1 MHKDVTSSNLAP
13 IIFTRV
19 LGLCTGFLK
28 VLGGVF
34 PLTPPTMWYMFY
46 KNPTLNLKFK
56 KGPMESLQFK
66 DIRAKLNKTQ
76 KELAQLLGVSIK
88 AIHSYEQGWRK
99 IPHHV
104 ERQLLFLFS
113 RTLMDHD
120 RQPEHCWDILKCPD
134 KKLKKCPAWEFKSG
148 GLCWFIN
155 GTKCSGEAH
164 NSWADKMEECRSC
177 KVFKSFFEPKE
188 GR

>member
-1 MHKDVTSSNLAP
+1 
-13 IIFTRV
+13 
-19 LGLCTGFLK
+19 
-28 VLGGVF
+28 
-34 PLTPPTMWYMFY
+34 
-46 KNPTLNLKFK
+46 
-56 KGPMESLQFK
+56 MESSKFK

-113 RTLMDHD
+113 RSILTPGQDPD
-120 RQPEHCWDILKCPD
+120 KCWEIQKCPD
-134 KKLKKCPAWEFKSG
+134 RKLKKCPAWEFKAG
-148 GLCWFIN
+148 DLCWFIN

-164 NSWADKMEECRSC
+164 HSWEDKMEECTGC
-177 KVFKSFFEPKE
+177 KVFKNFFEP
-188 GR
+188 